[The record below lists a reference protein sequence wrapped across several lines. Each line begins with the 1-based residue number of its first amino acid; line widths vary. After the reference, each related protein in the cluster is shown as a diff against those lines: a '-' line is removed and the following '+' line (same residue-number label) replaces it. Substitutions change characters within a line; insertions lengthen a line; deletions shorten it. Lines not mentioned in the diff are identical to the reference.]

1 MNSVFKK
8 SFIYWYIVN
17 LPRTKCF
24 KDYFLQCTVHTHVLY
39 LEQGWDFI
47 SVFKESRQ
55 SWCQMEWSKSLV
67 DQGITLSKKFFKI
80 KLCIL
85 YSVHTRDCH
94 CPVVTSYCKKK
105 TNQEE
110 IVKLSSSHFDFDY
123 SKCVKHFWAKSKVN
137 ICYNH
142 FILKRFTLIYPSIIL
157 LYLNKLQIV
166 EQFFY
171 TLPTMKKS

>member
-47 SVFKESRQ
+47 SVFKESTQ

-67 DQGITLSKKFFKI
+67 DQGITLSKTFFLLNYVYCTVYKYKGLSLSGCDI
-80 KLCIL
+80 IL
-85 YSVHTRDCH
+85 Q
-94 CPVVTSYCKKK
+94 KK
-105 TNQEE
+105 TIQEE

-123 SKCVKHFWAKSKVN
+123 RKCVKYFWAKSKVN

-157 LYLNKLQIV
+157 LYLNKLN
-166 EQFFY
+166 
-171 TLPTMKKS
+171 